1 MKPEHLDGNELKEDI
16 MEKLLASVVDLPL
29 DTMATVCPVT
39 DNIEILHHTT
49 KLGSDILNKEVI
61 YFSLMGKGKTAVPV
75 TYKPKSILKL
85 AEVQCPTWTQL
96 ISVKDEKELDEAPVG
111 RAKTRFTSCIPIP
124 NLCSS
129 NPGAGRTLPRQS
141 LP

>member
-1 MKPEHLDGNELKEDI
+1 MTSNSAPNTAPTTPTGTTKPETWLQRITESEVSQSLNRIHNEVTDLFKVKPEHLDGNELKEDI

-85 AEVQCPTWTQL
+85 AEVQCPT
-96 ISVKDEKELDEAPVG
+96 
-111 RAKTRFTSCIPIP
+111 
-124 NLCSS
+124 
-129 NPGAGRTLPRQS
+129 
-141 LP
+141 